1 MAGNNKRLKK
11 KMEDLL
17 KEEKRPMSTVEIVSA
32 LSDARYPYTPSCR
45 RASMLLRAK
54 PFVKVGYCNTAGYE
68 VCLWYLMEEA
78 L

>member
-11 KMEDLL
+11 KMAELL
-17 KEEKRPMSTVEIVSA
+17 KEEKRPMSTAEIVSV
-32 LSDARYPYTPSCR
+32 LSNARYPYTPSCR

-54 PFVKVGYCNTAGYE
+54 PFVKVGYCSTAGYE
-68 VCLWYLMEEA
+68 VALWYLAEES